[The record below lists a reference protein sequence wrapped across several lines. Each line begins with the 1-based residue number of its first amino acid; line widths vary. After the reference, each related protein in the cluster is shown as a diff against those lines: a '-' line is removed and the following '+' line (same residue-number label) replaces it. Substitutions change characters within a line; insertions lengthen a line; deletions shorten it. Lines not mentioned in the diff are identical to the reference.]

1 MDNGAAPEPNEQS
14 DANASDESSSSPPS
28 PPEPAPGQADAGP
41 GDDGEGELEG
51 EGEDV
56 VEERHVEVID
66 APSVPQA
73 PPARPS
79 QPNLPPPVPAGAEKK
94 WYIVH
99 TYSGHENKAKLTLLE
114 RVRNANLQDYFGDV
128 LVPTESVM
136 EVVKGQRRTTTKK
149 FFPGYMFVQMILDDR
164 TFHLVKNTPKITG
177 FLGGMKPTPVPER
190 EIGALQTNIT
200 EGRSGR
206 PKARVSFE
214 VGDTVR
220 VVEGPFANSQATV
233 QEVKQDKQKLKVS
246 LSMFGRA
253 TSVELDF
260 AQVEK
265 A

>member
-1 MDNGAAPEPNEQS
+1 MDSPDEHDETTSSASTDGASAP
-14 DANASDESSSSPPS
+14 
-28 PPEPAPGQADAGP
+28 
-41 GDDGEGELEG
+41 
-51 EGEDV
+51 
-56 VEERHVEVID
+56 
-66 APSVPQA
+66 APSV
-73 PPARPS
+73 
-79 QPNLPPPVPAGAEKK
+79 GEKK

-114 RVRNANLQDYFGDV
+114 RVRNNNLTDYFGDV

-136 EVVKGQRRTTTKK
+136 EVVKGQRRTTTRK
-149 FFPGYMFVQMILDDR
+149 FFPGYMFVQMVLNDQ

-190 EIGALQTNIT
+190 EITGVQTNMT
-200 EGRSGR
+200 EGKAGK
-206 PKARVSFE
+206 PKARVVFE
-214 VGDTVR
+214 VGDSVR
-220 VVEGPFANSQATV
+220 VIEGPFANFSATV
-233 QEVKQDKQKLKVS
+233 EDVKNDKQKIKVS